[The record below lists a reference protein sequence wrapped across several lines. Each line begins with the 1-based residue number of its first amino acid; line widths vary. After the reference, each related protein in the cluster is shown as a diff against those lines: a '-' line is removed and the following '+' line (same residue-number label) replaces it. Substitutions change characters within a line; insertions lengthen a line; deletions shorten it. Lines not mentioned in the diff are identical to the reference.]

1 MRSCKKNNVVI
12 KFMLLIL
19 GIVWRLLNKLYVIK
33 VKKRYISESMM

>member
-19 GIVWRLLNKLYVIK
+19 GIVCRLLNKLYVIK